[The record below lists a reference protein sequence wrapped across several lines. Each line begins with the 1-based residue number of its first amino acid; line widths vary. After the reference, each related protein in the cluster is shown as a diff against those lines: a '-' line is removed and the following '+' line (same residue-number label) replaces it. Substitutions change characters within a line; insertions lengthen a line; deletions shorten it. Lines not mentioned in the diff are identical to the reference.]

1 MFGGR
6 MDRNPQ
12 TSPQPPEVLLIQSF
26 TSTLVV
32 TVGFRVPLLYT
43 LVPCSCR
50 QVRAVRWPPHAIASL
65 LAQPAFHCHCNRRRF
80 LFVTRLS
87 QIPRIHRDAHPD
99 LLPEPGD
106 NPDNHPIASYS
117 ESAQPRRSSTTPGN
131 THVVDKKM
139 AASSLLFR

>member
-32 TVGFRVPLLYT
+32 T
-43 LVPCSCR
+43 
-50 QVRAVRWPPHAIASL
+50 VRAVRWPPHAIASL